1 MGNTE
6 SSNLGMNEPNS
17 PDFEPNSPNF
27 WKGNSVNTWP
37 IKRLG
42 MNEPN
47 CEIKLNTKVEFFN
60 GSVNEAAELYY
71 KQNDRVCILDDKI
84 QKLELMSTKLYLSK
98 LGELY
103 KEIDG
108 LNNIVE
114 FPRVKIDSNSSGN
127 ELDDKNKYYTYVI
140 VAKAP
145 DNESKPIKNALQS
158 KDKII
163 NIIRNILSLAG
174 CFIVESFDGPT
185 NVKKGPTNVKKN
197 TVEKYNVLVIGD
209 WGYGGYCDYDSNR
222 LDYLQYATMIADAF
236 QEVLSTSKTKLKKIC
251 FAIEKSDVYDIFKSR
266 RWTNPTQ
273 EKTKTVS
280 PMSLSPTLPSRSFT
294 LLPGSFTP
302 PSRSFTPPSR
312 SSTPPLK
319 PRSSTPLPSPP
330 PSPPPSP
337 TLKPRSSTPIPPSAA
352 SRLFEFSTPSAS
364 IPTSISPSATL
375 ASPRQLKTVST
386 KPLLHNRIKKIIS
399 DSIKTRIQSVQIGG
413 YKKSRKLKLNRNKM
427 SRKFNNMSRKYN
439 KMSRRSKTNK

>member
-1 MGNTE
+1 MGNTK
-6 SSNLGMNEPNS
+6 SSNLGMNKPNS
-17 PDFEPNSPNF
+17 PDFWE
-27 WKGNSVNTWP
+27 GTSVNTWP

-145 DNESKPIKNALQS
+145 DNESKPIENALQS

-209 WGYGGYCDYDSNR
+209 WGYGDYCDYHSKR
-222 LDYLQYATMIADAF
+222 RDYLQYATMIADAF

-266 RWTNPTQ
+266 GWTNPTQ

-280 PMSLSPTLPSRSFT
+280 PMSPTLPSRSFT
-294 LLPGSFTP
+294 LLPRSFTP
-302 PSRSFTPPSR
+302 PSRSSTPLPR

-319 PRSSTPLPSPP
+319 PRSSTPLPRSSTPP
-330 PSPPPSP
+330 LKPRSSTPP
-337 TLKPRSSTPIPPSAA
+337 LKPRSSTPIPPSAA

-364 IPTSISPSATL
+364 IPTSISPSVTL

-427 SRKFNNMSRKYN
+427 SRKSN
-439 KMSRRSKTNK
+439 KMSRKSNKMSRKSKTNK

>member
-1 MGNTE
+1 MGNTK
-6 SSNLGMNEPNS
+6 SSNLGMNKPNS
-17 PDFEPNSPNF
+17 PDFWE
-27 WKGNSVNTWP
+27 GTSVNTWP

-145 DNESKPIKNALQS
+145 DNESKPIENALQS

-209 WGYGGYCDYDSNR
+209 WGYGDYCDYHSKR
-222 LDYLQYATMIADAF
+222 RDYLQYATMIADAF

-266 RWTNPTQ
+266 GWTNPTQ

-280 PMSLSPTLPSRSFT
+280 PMSPTLPSRSFT
-294 LLPGSFTP
+294 LLP
-302 PSRSFTPPSR
+302 RSFTPPSR
-312 SSTPPLK
+312 SSTPL
-319 PRSSTPLPSPP
+319 PRSSTPP
-330 PSPPPSP
+330 
-337 TLKPRSSTPIPPSAA
+337 LKPRSSTPIPPSAA

-364 IPTSISPSATL
+364 IPTSISPSVTL

-427 SRKFNNMSRKYN
+427 SRKSN
-439 KMSRRSKTNK
+439 KMSRKSKTNK